1 MSDKR
6 IERLERSVRRIWL
19 GLLAITVAMSAIAL
33 GNASPS
39 KKLTLRELRI
49 VDEEGHE
56 RFVMATASNGA
67 AVFVVTDNN
76 AQPRFQMA
84 AGTPTDADTI
94 GGSAG
99 FSLADHEGKEIWSE
113 TSY

>member
-1 MSDKR
+1 MSDER

-49 VDEEGHE
+49 VDAEGHE
-56 RFVMATASNGA
+56 RFVMATAPNGG
-67 AVFVVTDNN
+67 AVFSVSDNN
-76 AQPRFQMA
+76 AQPRVQVT
-84 AGTPTDADTI
+84 AGTPNDAGTI

-99 FSLADHEGKEIWSE
+99 CSLVNREGKEIWSE
-113 TSY
+113 TSP